1 MTVASP
7 NSVKL
12 FTAWAAKHK
21 QVLELEDRWNAA
33 VRDQHPTAD
42 DLQRE
47 LAEARVQSESMLAQ
61 AQSVFHDELKARGI
75 RE

>member
-1 MTVASP
+1 MASP

-21 QVLELEDRWNAA
+21 QVLELEDRWIIA
-33 VRDQHPTAD
+33 VREQHPSAGT
-42 DLQRE
+42 LEQE
-47 LAEARVQSESMLAQ
+47 LEDARVQSDRMLAQ
-61 AQSVFHDELKARGI
+61 AQTVFHEELKARGI

>member
-1 MTVASP
+1 MASP

-21 QVLELEDRWNAA
+21 QVLEIEDRWNVA
-33 VRDQHPTAD
+33 VRDNHPQAAA
-42 DLQRE
+42 LQDE
-47 LAEARVQSESMLAQ
+47 LAGARAEALRMLAQ
-61 AQSVFHDELKARGI
+61 AQSVFHEELKARGI

>member
-1 MTVASP
+1 MASP

-21 QVLELEDRWNAA
+21 QVLELEDRWNIA
-33 VRDQHPTAD
+33 VRDNHPAAA
-42 DLQRE
+42 DLQQE
-47 LAEARVQSESMLAQ
+47 LADARIQTERMLAQ
-61 AQSVFHDELKARGI
+61 AQSVFHEELKARGI

>member
-1 MTVASP
+1 MSSP

-21 QVLELEDRWNAA
+21 QVLQLEDLWNVAA
-33 VRDQHPTAD
+33 RNGHPHADALQTELVAAREEAQHM
-42 DLQRE
+42 
-47 LAEARVQSESMLAQ
+47 LAEAQRT
-61 AQSVFHDELKARGI
+61 FHEELKARGI